1 MFISIYK
8 LLQTFVLSFLIISI
22 VQSRRLTDVTTDL
35 CSRSVNLKAHFKTFL
50 LVCFNVITFI
60 ASLLRGTTQEN
71 MTSQRERTVGEM
83 T

>member
-1 MFISIYK
+1 MLPNDNVTQMSRISFI
-8 LLQTFVLSFLIISI
+8 
-22 VQSRRLTDVTTDL
+22 
-35 CSRSVNLKAHFKTFL
+35 
-50 LVCFNVITFI
+50 NVITFI

>member
-1 MFISIYK
+1 MHRTWQFLRKSPYACVGSQLHPVFK
-8 LLQTFVLSFLIISI
+8 FVLI
-22 VQSRRLTDVTTDL
+22 
-35 CSRSVNLKAHFKTFL
+35 
-50 LVCFNVITFI
+50 FNVITFI

>member
-1 MFISIYK
+1 MKEHGGCKGIALF
-8 LLQTFVLSFLIISI
+8 F
-22 VQSRRLTDVTTDL
+22 
-35 CSRSVNLKAHFKTFL
+35 FK
-50 LVCFNVITFI
+50 VITFI